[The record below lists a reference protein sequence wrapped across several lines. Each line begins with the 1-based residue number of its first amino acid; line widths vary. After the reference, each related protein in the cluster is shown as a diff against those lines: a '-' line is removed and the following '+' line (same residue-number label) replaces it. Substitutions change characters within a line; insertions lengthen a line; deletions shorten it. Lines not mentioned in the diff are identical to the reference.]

1 MITVERDG
9 VVMSVESE
17 IQASA
22 FISSGWKRVEVVEKV
37 SAIEQKP
44 KTTRQTKK

>member
-1 MITVERDG
+1 MITFERDG

-22 FISSGWKRVEVVEKV
+22 FISSGWKRVEVVEK
-37 SAIEQKP
+37 APATEQKP

>member
-9 VVMSVESE
+9 VRMSVESE

-22 FISSGWKRVEVVEKV
+22 FISSGWKRVEVVEK
-37 SAIEQKP
+37 APATDPKP

>member
-22 FISSGWKRVEVVEKV
+22 FISSGWKRVEVVEK
-37 SAIEQKP
+37 APATEPKP